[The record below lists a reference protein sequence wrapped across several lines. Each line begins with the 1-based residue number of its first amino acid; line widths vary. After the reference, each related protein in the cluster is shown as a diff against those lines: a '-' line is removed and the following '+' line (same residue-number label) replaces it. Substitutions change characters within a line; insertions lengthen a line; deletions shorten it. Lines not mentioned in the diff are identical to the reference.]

1 MFLIIRSFALTNSG
15 TRSHYG
21 FTYDK
26 NGRDWNIKGG
36 QRQSPIALCK
46 YNATTSYVPKL
57 QLINYNK
64 LLCDTLSVINVGPT
78 VLMRIPKTVEDKQ
91 PAVCIST
98 EDGHIFEAQQLHF
111 HWGSEHSRGS
121 EHNLNGNFYDGEMHI
136 VHKNATYESNNEAGR
151 QRNGF
156 AVLAIM
162 LRNLKP
168 PENESEALN
177 EIFNQVSEIS
187 AVEST
192 KKLEKRMAL
201 KDLFGGM
208 DTGRYLSYQGLI
220 LSTLMICSRTPI
232 VIFLGSL
239 TTPPCNEC
247 VIWFVFQTPVDISQ
261 ELWQNFWQLRDSQG
275 QRVLNNYR
283 ILQDDHNRPVY
294 LSEGKCIYIGSEL

>member
-1 MFLIIRSFALTNSG
+1 MFLIVRCLAVTNSG
-15 TRSHYG
+15 TRSHSG
-21 FTYDK
+21 FNYNK

-57 QLINYNK
+57 ELINYHK
-64 LLCDTLSVINVGPT
+64 LLCDPLSVINVGPT
-78 VLMRIPKTVEDKQ
+78 VLMRIPKTVEDEQ

-111 HWGSEHSRGS
+111 HWGSEQSRGS
-121 EHNLNGNFYDGEMHI
+121 EHNLDGKFYDGEMHI
-136 VHKNATYESNNEAGR
+136 VHKNATYETNSDAGR
-151 QRNGF
+151 QPNGF

-168 PENESEALN
+168 PEMESVALN

-192 KKLEKRMAL
+192 QHLEKSMAL

-208 DTGRYLSYQGLI
+208 DTDQYLSYQ
-220 LSTLMICSRTPI
+220 
-232 VIFLGSL
+232 GSL
-239 TTPPCNEC
+239 TTPPCAEA
-247 VIWFVFQTPVDISQ
+247 VIWFVFQTPIDIPQ
-261 ELWQNFWQLRDSQG
+261 ELWQNFWQLRNSQG
-275 QRVLNNYR
+275 HRVLNTYR

-294 LSEGKCIYIGSEL
+294 LSESKRISIASEI